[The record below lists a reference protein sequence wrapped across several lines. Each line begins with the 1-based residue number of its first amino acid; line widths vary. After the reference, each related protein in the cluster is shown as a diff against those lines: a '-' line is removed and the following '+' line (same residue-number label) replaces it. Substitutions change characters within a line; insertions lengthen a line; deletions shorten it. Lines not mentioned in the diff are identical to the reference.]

1 MSNIKDTIVRKVQ
14 TWQGVTVAPH
24 RFGGIE
30 FQVNNREIGHL
41 HGDYQA
47 DIPFTARVRKQLV
60 ESGKASP
67 HHIYPNS
74 GWISF
79 YIHGVED
86 VSLLLELLRMNY
98 DRLTKNLTFPVKS
111 QKACSQ
117 RILEKVQYIRY
128 SS

>member
-1 MSNIKDTIVRKVQ
+1 MSNIKDTIVGEVQ

-30 FQVNNREIGHL
+30 FQINNREIGHL

-47 DIPFTARVRKQLV
+47 DIPFTARIRKELV
-60 ESGKASP
+60 ESDKASA

-98 DRLTKNLTFPVKS
+98 DRLAKNRLTVK
-111 QKACSQ
+111 AEAA
-117 RILEKVQYIRY
+117 LLVH
-128 SS
+128 

>member
-1 MSNIKDTIVRKVQ
+1 MSIKDTIVQEVQ

-24 RFGGIE
+24 RFGGME
-30 FQVNNREIGHL
+30 FQVNGREIGHL

-47 DIPFTARVRKQLV
+47 DIPFTARIRKKLV

-67 HHIYPNS
+67 HHLYPKS

-86 VSLLLELLRMNY
+86 VPLLLELLRMNY
-98 DRLTKNLTFPVKS
+98 DRLAKN
-111 QKACSQ
+111 
-117 RILEKVQYIRY
+117 RLEVQVEEIAA
-128 SS
+128 

>member
-1 MSNIKDTIVRKVQ
+1 MSNIKDTIVQDVQ

-30 FQVNNREIGHL
+30 FQVNGREIGHL

-47 DIPFTARVRKQLV
+47 DIPFTARIRKELV
-60 ESGKASP
+60 ESGKASV
-67 HHIYPNS
+67 HHIYPKS

-86 VSLLLELLRMNY
+86 VPLLLELLRMNY
-98 DRLTKNLTFPVKS
+98 DRLAKTRLEVKG
-111 QKACSQ
+111 
-117 RILEKVQYIRY
+117 EKIAA
-128 SS
+128 